1 MQPEQ
6 FLLKL
11 DLSNAFNLVSR
22 EAMLRAVRELC
33 PSIAAW
39 VEYCYHCAHILYA
52 GDHNKVA
59 SCMGVQQGDPLG
71 PLLFSVVLHGFLKEL
86 EAQVPDLVLNLW
98 FLDDGTIIG
107 TKRQL
112 LEVMKV
118 LEENTLRGLHPNW
131 SKSLVWSPLPNAD
144 FSGLPAVLPTQA
156 GPVFL
161 FWAPPLVIEWQ
172 SLPKQ

>member
-1 MQPEQ
+1 M
-6 FLLKL
+6 F
-11 DLSNAFNLVSR
+11 
-22 EAMLRAVRELC
+22 RAVRELC

-39 VEYCYHCAHILYA
+39 VEYCYHCAPILYA

-86 EAQVPDLVLNLW
+86 EAQVPDLVLNVW

-144 FSGLPAVLPTQA
+144 FSGLPDVLPTHA
-156 GPVFL
+156 VSGIPLLGP
-161 FWAPPLVIEWQ
+161 AIG
-172 SLPKQ
+172 